1 MMDSVPFFIFFPGKG
16 SLRGQ
21 PDGER
26 KGLCLPRR
34 QRTEQDYSS
43 RPTFSFCTQSVV
55 NALESEDGSI
65 SQHRGW

>member
-1 MMDSVPFFIFFPGKG
+1 MMDSVPFFIFPGKG

-34 QRTEQDYSS
+34 QKNRAGLFE
-43 RPTFSFCTQSVV
+43 
-55 NALESEDGSI
+55 
-65 SQHRGW
+65 